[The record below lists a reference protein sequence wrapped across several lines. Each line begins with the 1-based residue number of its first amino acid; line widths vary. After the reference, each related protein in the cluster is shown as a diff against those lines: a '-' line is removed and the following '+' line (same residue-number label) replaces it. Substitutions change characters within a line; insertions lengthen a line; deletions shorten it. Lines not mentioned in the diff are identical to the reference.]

1 MHYLSLFLLSLV
13 FIFMASCGQQKTI
26 DKASFNKAL
35 ENGDVANEGFRNC
48 LKFVKGW
55 LAHADS
61 ATGLIPRNLEDS
73 KDIWNAKDAA
83 ADNYPFMVMTA
94 ALLDTAL
101 YHGKMRE
108 MLATEKQ
115 LTSRVGALPDTYSF
129 SKQGF
134 ANEKVEMD
142 EIIFGT
148 SEYIK
153 DGLVPLTEL
162 LGKTPWFDRMQGM
175 MDALY
180 EQTDVVK
187 TMKHE
192 GLSRASEEEVNGEL
206 MQTLSR
212 MYWITEDQKY
222 LDWAIKIGDYYLL
235 GDHLPTRDLEY
246 LRMRDHG
253 CEVISGLCELYMAV
267 SYANP
272 AKKQEYRQPLHAMLD
287 RILEAGRN
295 EDGLFYNAINPIT
308 GEIIDEGIADTYGYT
323 YNGYYSVYLVDGDE
337 KYREAVMQ
345 AMNSLNDHYKNYAWE
360 GESSDGYA
368 DAIESA
374 LNLYNREPIPSVA
387 TWIDSEMKVMWGK
400 QHPDGVIE
408 GWHGDGN
415 FARTTLMYCLWKT
428 QGLQISNWRE
438 DVLYGA
444 DRAGDTLR
452 IALQAS
458 ENWEG
463 KLTFDPPRHKQVLGL
478 PIDYPRIN
486 QFPEWFTVGAD
497 KNYEV
502 RNIQEHT
509 SKVYTG
515 KELQEGI
522 YLEVAPAKE
531 LWLEVNETKKN

>member
-1 MHYLSLFLLSLV
+1 MNYLSSLFLSISFLYLTGC
-13 FIFMASCGQQKTI
+13 AQKQII
-26 DKASFNKAL
+26 DTPSFNKAL
-35 ENGDVANEGFRNC
+35 ENGQAANQGFRNC
-48 LKFVKGW
+48 MAFVQGW
-55 LAHADS
+55 LAYADS
-61 ATGLIPRNLEDS
+61 ATGLIPRNLEDG

-94 ALLDTAL
+94 ALLDSAL

-162 LGKTPWFDRMQGM
+162 LGKTLWFDRMQGM

-180 EQTDVVK
+180 AQTDVVK

-212 MYWITEDQKY
+212 MYWITRDQKY

-235 GDHLPTRDLEY
+235 GNHLPTRDLEY

-253 CEVISGLCELYMAV
+253 CEVISGLCELYVAV

-272 AKKQEYRQPLHAMLD
+272 AKKEEYQQPLHVMLD

-337 KYREAVMQ
+337 KYREAALQ

-400 QHPDGVIE
+400 QQPDGVIE

-486 QFPEWFTVGAD
+486 QFPEWFTIGAD

-509 SKVYTG
+509 TKVYTG

-522 YLEVAPAKE
+522 YLKVAPAKE
-531 LWLEVNETKKN
+531 LWMEVNETKEN